1 MSTPVRLSRQ
11 SLADRDRIVEFLTES
26 SLPAA
31 ERVMSVLSRTLEDI
45 AALPRIGRSGP
56 HGYRKLIVRF
66 GNAGYEIRYRL
77 YPDRAVITPFFHT
90 REDR

>member
-31 ERVMSVLSRTLEDI
+31 KRAMSVLSQAFEDI
-45 AALPRIGRSGP
+45 AAFPQVARSGP

-77 YPDRAVITPFFHT
+77 YPDRAVITRVFDT